1 MYSRTIENYNQMKG
15 SKRKKLLPPLKCILE
30 MRILDMQDAFR
41 KKLPAAR
48 PPPKARMGSER
59 GSQVEKV
66 KKERGSG
73 GGGEAAV
80 QCAVLFSLNE
90 CRSEAGRQ
98 AGPCL
103 AHGYGGAFMSQ
114 VQERVKEG
122 QVSRPNEGG

>member
-73 GGGEAAV
+73 GGSCGGGEAAV

-98 AGPCL
+98 APVWPTVMEEPLCL
-103 AHGYGGAFMSQ
+103 KCRR
-114 VQERVKEG
+114 E
-122 QVSRPNEGG
+122 